1 MLSNACT
8 LITKIP
14 CVVCILSFHALI
26 LVLSPVMAGADEVRH
41 RFITIG
47 TGSPTGAYFA
57 AGKAICDAV
66 NRASA
71 RKAASGKK
79 IVTSCRSGP
88 SGGSAF
94 NIRQVASGAFT
105 FAIVQANDQHA
116 ALVGDHPERIR
127 KVPGL
132 RSVLSLHP
140 EMLHIVVPDQTA
152 IRSVSDFAGRR
163 VSSGNRG
170 SGTRLIT
177 RALTEAFG
185 LSEGSYDPVESMTM
199 ELQASALCSGKI
211 DAFTTMTAAPAA
223 SFVRAAKECNAQ
235 LMPLQGDNVRKLV
248 SGSKN
253 LIETKIPAGVY
264 PTVETPIASIGVRA
278 GLVTRAE
285 VPDEIVA
292 EVITAVIDELPT
304 IRNAHASLASLELEK
319 MAREGHGAPIHRG
332 ARAIFSQRGW
342 R

>member
-1 MLSNACT
+1 MLSNACK
-8 LITKIP
+8 LVTKIT
-14 CVVCILSFHALI
+14 CVVCILSLHALI
-26 LVLSPVMAGADEVRH
+26 LDLSPVTAGADEVRH

-57 AGKAICDAV
+57 TGKAICDAV

-71 RKAASGKK
+71 RKAASGNK

-88 SGGSAF
+88 SGGSDF

-116 ALVGDHPERIR
+116 AVVGNHPERIR

-140 EMLHIVVPDQTA
+140 EILHIVLPDQSP
-152 IRSVSDFAGRR
+152 ISSVSDFAGRR

-185 LSEGSYDPVESMTM
+185 LREGAYDPVESMTM
-199 ELQASALCSGKI
+199 ELQASALCSGEI
-211 DAFTTMTAAPAA
+211 DAFTTMAAVPAA
-223 SFVRAAKECNAQ
+223 NFVRAAHECGAR
-235 LMPLQGDNVRKLV
+235 LMPLQGDAVRDLV
-248 SGSKN
+248 SGSAN
-253 LIETKIPAGVY
+253 LIETKFPAGVY
-264 PTVETPIASIGVRA
+264 PNVETAIASIGVHA
-278 GLVTRAE
+278 GLVTRQE

-292 EVITAVIDELPT
+292 EVISAVIDELPT
-304 IRNAHASLASLELEK
+304 IREAHPSLASLEPEL
-319 MAREGHGAPIHRG
+319 MATEGHGAPLHPG
-332 ARAIFSQRGW
+332 ARAIFQQWGW